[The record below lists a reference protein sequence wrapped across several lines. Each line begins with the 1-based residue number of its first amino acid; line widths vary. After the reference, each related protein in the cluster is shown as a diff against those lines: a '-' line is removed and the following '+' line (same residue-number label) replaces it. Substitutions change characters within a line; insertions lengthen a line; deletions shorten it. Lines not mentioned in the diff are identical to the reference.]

1 MNSSQS
7 SNKYDLIL
15 TSLTDS
21 FDLDAQEA
29 TRAIDNAA
37 EHNFISPEDTPGYH
51 LGHEVYGILRGSFCR
66 AVDLDDAVATCSEIV
81 EQAS

>member
-15 TSLTDS
+15 TSLKEA
-21 FDLDAQEA
+21 FDLDDNEA

-37 EHNFISPEDTPGYH
+37 EHNFLSPEDTPGYH
-51 LGHEVYGILRGSFCR
+51 LGHEVYGILRSSFR
-66 AVDLDDAVATCSEIV
+66 TVDLDDAVATCSEIM